1 MFGRFR
7 SLLSHSRIPF
17 KVDAANAKVY
27 RVRFVKPQ
35 RQKGGAN
42 RFFYLLSSGALTVI
56 LGIKVV
62 QTMSLSGQP
71 IFIPLGFPKQEP
83 PQKFKNTDPEVRAFV
98 RFANDRSRCQKARR
112 VFENKTVEIL
122 KKSLPGQIGN
132 EVKTIHSLL
141 YFHYPQGPPP
151 SYSQKGL
158 QIVYK
163 PPDPTSTSRE
173 DQYSVIEV
181 DYCERR
187 LKFQQ
192 QLRRESILY
201 PRWMFQAVSNSIRDI
216 WADITSPREPD
227 EDAIEGFDDLVQYG
241 VDLSQWTFQNLKDDL
256 KKTKPKMPPPN
267 GYVIIDG
274 MVQVTTNNVII
285 TVDLTGSF
293 NPENPEQATVH
304 RMGVRF
310 ATKRPQPQ
318 RQKILSPE
326 LGKPLD
332 VSKAVVTGLKK
343 DIAAAA
349 KTAVK
354 NDDELID
361 EPKDQEK
368 RKIHDATSQSIVER
382 LVEVN
387 GRAEQESKL
396 LEAGKR
402 KEDQVERHNPR
413 EDTTLPSKVQDIDNS
428 SPATPSGPQQ
438 SSPPPRE

>member
-1 MFGRFR
+1 MFRRFR

-17 KVDAANAKVY
+17 KVDAGNAKVY
-27 RVRFVKPQ
+27 RVRFVKP

-42 RFFYLLSSGALTVI
+42 RFFYLLSSSALTVI

-62 QTMSLSGQP
+62 QAMSLSGQP
-71 IFIPLGFPKQEP
+71 LFIPLGFPKQEP
-83 PQKFKNTDPEVRAFV
+83 PQKFKDTDPEARAFV
-98 RFANDRSRCQKARR
+98 RFSNDRSRCQKARR
-112 VFENKTVEIL
+112 IFENKTVEIL
-122 KKSLPGQIGN
+122 KKSLPGQIGT
-132 EVKTIHSLL
+132 EVKAIHSLL

-158 QIVYK
+158 QIIYK
-163 PPDPTSTSRE
+163 PPNPTSTSPE

-227 EDAIEGFDDLVQYG
+227 EEAIEGFDDLVQYG

-267 GYVIIDG
+267 GHVIIDG
-274 MVQVTTNNVII
+274 MVQVTTNNVVI

-310 ATKRPQPQ
+310 ASKLQQPQ
-318 RQKILSPE
+318 RRKIISPE

-343 DIAAAA
+343 DIAAA

-354 NDDELID
+354 NDDRIINET
-361 EPKDQEK
+361 KDQEK
-368 RKIHDATSQSIVER
+368 RKIQGVTSQSIVER
-382 LVEVN
+382 LAEVN
-387 GRAEQESKL
+387 GRGEKESKL
-396 LEAGKR
+396 LEAEKG
-402 KEDQVERHNPR
+402 KEDQVERHNLM
-413 EDTTLPSKVQDIDNS
+413 ENTALPPKVQDIDRS
-428 SPATPSGPQQ
+428 PPATPSGPQQ